1 MKIVYPDADSQYVE
15 LLSPELRARL
25 QSLGEFIMYEKM
37 PQDQEEYVRRIWD
50 AEAVIQTQKLPD
62 RVFDRCPNLKIINY
76 LGIGAGNFINIPRAS
91 AAGIVVTNTPGYGNN
106 TVAEHAL
113 ALLLAVAKHVCRGN
127 ADLQAGV
134 FDQSHVSLELAGK
147 TIGLIGL
154 GGIGGRM
161 AAICRALGM
170 QVICWTRQPS
180 PARAERSGVRFVE
193 LEDLLK
199 SSDVVSLH
207 LALNEETRG
216 LLGKQELR
224 LLKENSIFI
233 NTARAEL
240 VDTLALTELLQS
252 GYLAGAGID
261 VFDREPLAEDNPLL
275 GLDNVVLTPH
285 TGFNSRD
292 AVLNILHLTVSNLE
306 QFVLGKPANVLN
318 PEAIRLY

>member
-15 LLSPELRARL
+15 LLFPELRARL

-37 PQDQEEYVRRIWD
+37 PQDPEEYVRRIGD

-62 RVFDRCPNLKIINY
+62 RVFDRCPNLKLINY
-76 LGIGAGNFINIPRAS
+76 LGIGAGNFINIQKAS
-91 AAGIVVTNTPGYGNN
+91 AAGVIVTNTPGYGNN

-127 ADLQAGV
+127 SDLRAGI
-134 FDQSHVSLELAGK
+134 FDQSRMSLELAGK

-154 GGIGGRM
+154 GGIGERM
-161 AAICRALGM
+161 AVLCRALGM
-170 QVICWTRQPS
+170 RVVCWTRHPS

-199 SSDVVSLH
+199 SADIISLH

-216 LLGKQELR
+216 LLGRKELQ
-224 LLKENSIFI
+224 LLKPNSIFI

-275 GLDNVVLTPH
+275 GLDNVVMTPH
-285 TGFNSRD
+285 TGFNSPD
-292 AVLNILHLTVSNLE
+292 AVINILHMTVSNLE
-306 QFVLGKPANVLN
+306 QFAQGKPTNVLN
-318 PEAIRLY
+318 PEVIRL